1 MAITMRKGRQCSMS
15 GKPISRYQQSINATL
30 EFLHI
35 VLYMAKP
42 NIIAAKMASGNTTNI
57 FVPSPIVSFVAYA
70 I

>member
-1 MAITMRKGRQCSMS
+1 MS
-15 GKPISRYQQSINATL
+15 CKLISIHQQSINATL